1 MLITLCIV
9 VMVAASLLLLATIC
23 ELITIN
29 THEMLVNSVKTP
41 KYRIR
46 RARRMSVS
54 AWGGGKQALFFVR

>member
-46 RARRMSVS
+46 HARRMSVS
-54 AWGGGKQALFFVR
+54 ALGGGKQALFVR